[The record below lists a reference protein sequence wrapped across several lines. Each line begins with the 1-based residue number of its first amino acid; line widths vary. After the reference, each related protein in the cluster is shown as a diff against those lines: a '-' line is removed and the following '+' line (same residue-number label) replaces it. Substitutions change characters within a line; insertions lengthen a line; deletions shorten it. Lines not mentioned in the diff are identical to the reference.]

1 MKTAVEINHEISR
14 LEKRNDEINEL
25 TKDVEVLWAWSVNNP
40 LFHERHNNLFKIV
53 ALKWVLCEV
62 EYE

>member
-1 MKTAVEINHEISR
+1 MKTTIEIRCEIDR
-14 LEKRNDEINEL
+14 LERRNDEINEL

-53 ALKWVLCEV
+53 ALKWVLDGAEK
-62 EYE
+62 

>member
-1 MKTAVEINHEISR
+1 MKTTIEIRCEIDR

-53 ALKWVLCEV
+53 ALKWVLDGAEK
-62 EYE
+62 

>member
-1 MKTAVEINHEISR
+1 MKTAIEIRCEIDR

-53 ALKWVLCEV
+53 ALKWALDGAEK
-62 EYE
+62 

>member
-1 MKTAVEINHEISR
+1 MKTTIEIRCEIDR

-53 ALKWVLCEV
+53 ALKWVLGGAEK
-62 EYE
+62 

>member
-1 MKTAVEINHEISR
+1 MKTTIEIRCEIDR

-40 LFHERHNNLFKIV
+40 LFYERHNNLFKIV
-53 ALKWVLCEV
+53 ALKWALDGAEK
-62 EYE
+62 